1 MVIAVA
7 VASVLPECEIWVA
20 FGHGNKLR
28 YILHLLCSCLG
39 VDASWGLL
47 FFHALTGCDVCSAFH
62 GIGKITAWTVLN
74 SMPHLHKLFAEL
86 SKTPRCISSEHFEQL
101 ERFTVLL
108 YQRTSDLT
116 SVNDLRKH
124 LFSHNL

>member
-62 GIGKITAWTVLN
+62 GIGKKN
-74 SMPHLHKLFAEL
+74 SMDCTQFHA
-86 SKTPRCISSEHFEQL
+86 TPSQ
-101 ERFTVLL
+101 TVC
-108 YQRTSDLT
+108 
-116 SVNDLRKH
+116 
-124 LFSHNL
+124 